1 MYAAAGP
8 PRKPQEAMAWQSGRD
23 FALLL
28 LIPVLPLPGGV
39 SVGPFPSVLEPSQLP
54 RTITI

>member
-1 MYAAAGP
+1 
-8 PRKPQEAMAWQSGRD
+8 MAWQSGRD

-28 LIPVLPLPGGV
+28 LIPVLSLPGGV
-39 SVGPFPSVLEPSQLP
+39 SVGPLPSILEPSQLP